1 VNNDE
6 KILNKLEAL
15 EAGQKVLQS
24 DVTAMKGEVEKIP
37 ILEKQL
43 AQVSNEVSKIPA
55 IEKQLVQMRGDV
67 SKIPAMEKQLDQH
80 GKLLT
85 GIAANM
91 GTVLEEQQAQRM
103 DIRSL
108 HTDMGS
114 LHTELHAVKD
124 ELKAE
129 ILSART
135 EAKADSIDLKATVIR
150 QLKDHEKRIDALEE
164 DAGIPHPD
172 KN

>member
-1 VNNDE
+1 MSNDE
-6 KILNKLEAL
+6 KVLEILEGLKADIKTLHTGQRNLED
-15 EAGQKVLQS
+15 GQKSLQA
-24 DVTAMKGEVEKIP
+24 DVTVMKGEVAKIP
-37 ILEKQL
+37 
-43 AQVSNEVSKIPA
+43 S
-55 IEKQLVQMRGDV
+55 
-67 SKIPAMEKQLDQH
+67 MEKQLDQQ

-85 GIAANM
+85 GVAANM

-129 ILSART
+129 IISARA
-135 EAKADSIDLKATVIR
+135 EAKADIMDLKATVTR
-150 QLKDHEKRIDALEE
+150 QHKEHGKRIDALEE
-164 DAGIPHPD
+164 EVGIPNPD